1 MVVAYL
7 IVLDI
12 LPPPP
17 TNMEVNPISPSQLKI
32 QWTMPK
38 DVSLVDHF
46 VLNIT
51 RLSVFDDEPRVPKK
65 KIDKDENKAE
75 DVPPTI
81 MQVKVESHS
90 EKKIT

>member
-51 RLSVFDDEPRVPKK
+51 RLSAFDDEPKVPKK
-65 KIDKDENKAE
+65 KIDKDPFCNKNLK
-75 DVPPTI
+75 DPKI
-81 MQVKVESHS
+81 YFSHLTTFS
-90 EKKIT
+90 